1 MNNIVDLKEHITSK
15 NVRIIFEDANT
26 VFLENSDNVSKVLL
40 PSNIQ
45 ISDFPYDEDVYNKLK
60 EEKNIGIAE
69 SIYGLLLGFWFK
81 SNNNIL
87 NLTHSSRYNL
97 LDLNTQ
103 TSGILLRSSFEY
115 YSLFYYVI
123 SKTIFH
129 FENKDWENIL
139 KILLKASFG
148 LNDLTRD
155 KFYTSPPEFF
165 FHDLGKTL
173 FKKDIEPI
181 QIGETLNYLNKKI
194 NWSHLDMPLID
205 KIEKEEFKREYYS
218 YLSEITHPVG
228 IQSKLPDFKSIK
240 MNYSNK
246 DVHNLE
252 DFFNK
257 ITMSSN
263 NKSFNDIDYK
273 LYEYLYYYSR
283 ILSCLNYI
291 IVINSRTLVL
301 LKEIKN
307 YIFKNKDVI
316 NKYLNNKI
324 GYEILFKVK

>member
-1 MNNIVDLKEHITSK
+1 MNNIVDLKEYITSK
-15 NVRIIFEDANT
+15 NVKFIFENANT
-26 VFLENSDNVSKVLL
+26 VFLENSDNISKVLL
-40 PSNIQ
+40 PSYIQ

-60 EEKNIGIAE
+60 EKKNIGLAE

-87 NLTHSSRYNL
+87 NLTHSSRDNL

-103 TSGILLRSSFEY
+103 ASGILLRSSFEY
-115 YSLFYYVI
+115 YSLLYYVI

-155 KFYTSPPEFF
+155 KFYYSPPELF

-173 FKKDIEPI
+173 LKKDIEPI

-194 NWSHLDMPLID
+194 NWSHSDMPLID

-228 IQSKLPDFKSIK
+228 IQSKLPDFKSVK

-252 DFFNK
+252 DFFSK

-291 IVINSRTLVL
+291 IVTNSRTLVL

-307 YIFKNKDVI
+307 YIFKNKDLI
-316 NKYLNNKI
+316 NKDLNNKI
-324 GYEILFKVK
+324 GREILFSVK

>member
-1 MNNIVDLKEHITSK
+1 MNNIVDLKEYITSK
-15 NVRIIFEDANT
+15 NVQIIFENANT

-87 NLTHSSRYNL
+87 NLTHSSRDNL

-115 YSLFYYVI
+115 YSLLYYVL

-155 KFYTSPPEFF
+155 KFYNSPSEIF

-194 NWSHLDMPLID
+194 NWSHSDIPLVD

-228 IQSKLPDFKSIK
+228 IQSKLPDFKSIR
-240 MNYSNK
+240 M
-246 DVHNLE
+246 
-252 DFFNK
+252 
-257 ITMSSN
+257 
-263 NKSFNDIDYK
+263 
-273 LYEYLYYYSR
+273 
-283 ILSCLNYI
+283 
-291 IVINSRTLVL
+291 
-301 LKEIKN
+301 
-307 YIFKNKDVI
+307 
-316 NKYLNNKI
+316 
-324 GYEILFKVK
+324 

>member
-15 NVRIIFEDANT
+15 NVRIIFEYANT

-45 ISDFPYDEDVYNKLK
+45 ILDFPYDEDVYNKLK

-291 IVINSRTLVL
+291 IVINSRTLIL

-307 YIFKNKDVI
+307 YIFKNKYVI

>member
-87 NLTHSSRYNL
+87 NLTHSSRDNL

-115 YSLFYYVI
+115 YSLLYYVL

>member
-1 MNNIVDLKEHITSK
+1 MNNIVDLKEYIASK
-15 NVRIIFEDANT
+15 NVKIIFENVNT

-40 PSNIQ
+40 PSYIQ
-45 ISDFPYDEDVYNKLK
+45 FSDFPYDEDVYNKLK
-60 EEKNIGIAE
+60 EKKNIGIAE

-155 KFYTSPPEFF
+155 KFYNSPSEIF

-194 NWSHLDMPLID
+194 NWSHSDIPLVD

-228 IQSKLPDFKSIK
+228 IQSKLPDFKSIR
-240 MNYSNK
+240 MYYLNK

-252 DFFNK
+252 DFFSK
-257 ITMSSN
+257 ITMSSDT
-263 NKSFNDIDYK
+263 KSFNDIDYK

-291 IVINSRTLVL
+291 FVTNSRTLVL
-301 LKEIKN
+301 LKEIKK
-307 YIFKNKDVI
+307 YIFKNVDLI
-316 NKYLNNKI
+316 NKDLNNKI
-324 GYEILFKVK
+324 GNEILFKVK

>member
-1 MNNIVDLKEHITSK
+1 MNNIVDLKEYITSK
-15 NVRIIFEDANT
+15 NVKFIFENANT
-26 VFLENSDNVSKVLL
+26 VFLENSDNISKVLL
-40 PSNIQ
+40 PSYIQ

-60 EEKNIGIAE
+60 EKKNIGLAE

-87 NLTHSSRYNL
+87 NLTHSSRDNL

-103 TSGILLRSSFEY
+103 ASGILLRSSFEY
-115 YSLFYYVI
+115 YSLLYYVI

-155 KFYTSPPEFF
+155 KFYYSRPELF

-173 FKKDIEPI
+173 LKKDIEPI

-194 NWSHLDMPLID
+194 NWSHSDMPLID

-228 IQSKLPDFKSIK
+228 IQSKLPDFKSVK

-252 DFFNK
+252 DFFSK

-291 IVINSRTLVL
+291 IVTNSRTLVL

-307 YIFKNKDVI
+307 YIFKNKDLI
-316 NKYLNNKI
+316 NKDLNNKI
-324 GYEILFKVK
+324 GREILFSVK